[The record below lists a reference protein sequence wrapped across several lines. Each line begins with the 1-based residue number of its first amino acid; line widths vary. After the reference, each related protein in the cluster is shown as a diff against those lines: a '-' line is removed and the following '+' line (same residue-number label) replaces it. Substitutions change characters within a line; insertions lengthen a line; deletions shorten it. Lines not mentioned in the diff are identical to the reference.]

1 MYNDPA
7 TDDPRDPDYDKPI
20 NVPIIINLLT
30 DDPRDPDY
38 GSTLHMTPGQGGGG
52 PHSGARGCSGG
63 AAGMRVGAA
72 EEGDVDGDG
81 RGEGRGLGGMEG
93 TVDSLLLTYF
103 SLYSDYVQYKS
114 FAKLTFYYYVKVRR
128 GHAGRDARLF
138 PGGPGAGRRVWVT
151 DAFSVHRGML
161 AVI

>member
-1 MYNDPA
+1 MGGFGGSRGKPSDGSGVHFLNIVQ
-7 TDDPRDPDYDKPI
+7 DDQY
-20 NVPIIINLLT
+20 
-30 DDPRDPDY
+30 
-38 GSTLHMTPGQGGGG
+38 GGGT
-52 PHSGARGCSGG
+52 
-63 AAGMRVGAA
+63 
-72 EEGDVDGDG
+72 
-81 RGEGRGLGGMEG
+81 LFIK
-93 TVDSLLLTYF
+93 YF
-103 SLYSDYVQYKS
+103 SLYSVYVQYKS